1 MNTVTL
7 LCPAKINLWLH
18 VMGRRSDGYHLLD
31 SGVVFADW
39 GDILEITPGQNF
51 HFIIDGDFASQIPV
65 NENNSV
71 VKAWRLIEHITKTP
85 LSWRLRLEKNIPVG
99 AGLGGGSSDAAAVLR
114 FASKL
119 FPEHRQEL
127 EDRMISLGADVPVCY
142 YNKPARMRGIG
153 EAIET
158 MDVPFDRPALLLWPN
173 ISLATASV
181 YAAFHLG
188 TKHDV
193 NDLFPAAC
201 SIHPELRSILA
212 ALQKL
217 PSVLSAGMSG
227 SGSAFYAIFNNQ
239 KQRETSL
246 RIVNRTF
253 PSAWV
258 KKVSLSPS
266 TNG

>member
-1 MNTVTL
+1 
-7 LCPAKINLWLH
+7 
-18 VMGRRSDGYHLLD
+18 
-31 SGVVFADW
+31 
-39 GDILEITPGQNF
+39 
-51 HFIIDGDFASQIPV
+51 
-65 NENNSV
+65 
-71 VKAWRLIEHITKTP
+71 
-85 LSWRLRLEKNIPVG
+85 
-99 AGLGGGSSDAAAVLR
+99 
-114 FASKL
+114 
-119 FPEHRQEL
+119 
-127 EDRMISLGADVPVCY
+127 MISLGADVPVCY

-217 PSVLSAGMSG
+217 PGVLSAGMSG

-239 KQRETSL
+239 KQRGTSL